1 MQKPI
6 FKYGSSLLR
15 QNSLEVFPDDK
26 YLDLIENLF
35 DSLDT
40 KEGIGLA
47 APQIGILK
55 RIFVIAVP
63 INEGKEDKMQYF
75 KKAYINPAII
85 NKSNTKIYYNEG
97 CLSIP
102 GIYENVLR
110 PESINVSYFDS
121 DFNYF
126 EEELNGIVA
135 RVFQHEIDHLNGVLF
150 IDHINSLKRK
160 LLFSKLNRIKKNR

>member
-15 QNSLEVFPDDK
+15 QNSLEVFPEEK
-26 YLDLIENLF
+26 YLDLVENLF
-35 DSLDT
+35 DSLDK
-40 KEGIGLA
+40 KEGVGLA

-55 RIFVIAVP
+55 RMFVIAVP
-63 INEGKEDKMQYF
+63 INEDKEDKIQYF

-85 NKSNTKIYYNEG
+85 DKSNTEIYYNEG

-102 GIYENVLR
+102 GIYEDVLR

-126 EEELNGIVA
+126 EEELDGIVA
-135 RVFQHEIDHLNGVLF
+135 RVFQHELDHLNGVLF

>member
-15 QNSLEVFPDDK
+15 QNSLEVFPDEK

-55 RIFVIAVP
+55 RMFVIAVP
-63 INEGKEDKMQYF
+63 INEDKEDKIQYF
-75 KKAYINPAII
+75 KKAYIN
-85 NKSNTKIYYNEG
+85 
-97 CLSIP
+97 L
-102 GIYENVLR
+102 
-110 PESINVSYFDS
+110 
-121 DFNYF
+121 
-126 EEELNGIVA
+126 
-135 RVFQHEIDHLNGVLF
+135 Q
-150 IDHINSLKRK
+150 
-160 LLFSKLNRIKKNR
+160 